1 MENKTEAPKKPMT
14 AERLKILIH
23 DAKVEIKMLNKT
35 LAAPTMPERP
45 TMDDIWKLMNGEYTM
60 EEKRVC
66 DKENL
71 EKITKRLA
79 EWEAQLAE
87 METEK

>member
-1 MENKTEAPKKPMT
+1 MENKKPLT
-14 AERLKILIH
+14 AEQLKVRIH

-45 TMDDIWKLMNGEYTM
+45 TMDDIWKLMNGDYTM

-87 METEK
+87 LEQKEQEK

>member
-1 MENKTEAPKKPMT
+1 MENKKPLT
-14 AERLKILIH
+14 AEQLKVRIH

-45 TMDDIWKLMNGEYTM
+45 TMDDIWKLMNGDYTM

-66 DKENL
+66 DRENL
-71 EKITKRLA
+71 EKITKALA

-87 METEK
+87 LEKKEQEK